1 MVLQNN
7 QKDFTL
13 RWERLFKKNFCI
25 ILLIFFSYSN
35 TFSQKANHQLWTN
48 LLSKNVT
55 VEGKVNYK
63 KFINDSLE
71 VNAYLSELE
80 TNFPKTNWIQN
91 EILAYWINA
100 YNAYTIKLI
109 TLHYPIKGIKEIGVK
124 IPFVN
129 STWDIKFISIANES
143 LDLNNIEHSKIRK
156 QFSEPRIH
164 MALVCASK
172 SCPILLQEAYT
183 ADQLDAQ
190 LTRATKLFLHDN
202 SKNQINAKSSK
213 LSLLFKWYS
222 LDFKKMGGVRNF
234 INKYSD
240 TKINSK
246 TKLNYLDYDWSLNE

>member
-1 MVLQNN
+1 M
-7 QKDFTL
+7 
-13 RWERLFKKNFCI
+13 
-25 ILLIFFSYSN
+25 
-35 TFSQKANHQLWTN
+35 
-48 LLSKNVT
+48 
-55 VEGKVNYK
+55 
-63 KFINDSLE
+63 
-71 VNAYLSELE
+71 
-80 TNFPKTNWIQN
+80 
-91 EILAYWINA
+91 
-100 YNAYTIKLI
+100 
-109 TLHYPIKGIKEIGVK
+109 HYPIKGIKEIGGK

-222 LDFKKMGGVRNF
+222 LDFKKWVVF
-234 INKYSD
+234 ETLSINILIPK
-240 TKINSK
+240 
-246 TKLNYLDYDWSLNE
+246 